1 MKLIRTILR
10 RFGYALIPVNA
21 VDHEDV
27 RIAVWAAQ
35 YRHAAESCGHKPSP
49 EEIANKAVVFA
60 LDPVQA
66 ETDRRSFA
74 ALLAAVEEHF

>member
-1 MKLIRTILR
+1 MKLLRAIFR

-35 YRHAAESCGHKPSP
+35 FRYAAERMGLNNP
-49 EEIANKAVVFA
+49 EAIANEATIRA

-66 ETDRRSFA
+66 ESDKRAFA
-74 ALLAAVEEHF
+74 ALLAAVEEYL

>member
-1 MKLIRTILR
+1 MRILRTILR

-21 VDHEDV
+21 VDYVDI

-35 YRHAAESCGHKPSP
+35 YSYAADRMGLKNP
-49 EEIANKAVVFA
+49 EAVANDAVIRA

-66 ETDRRSFA
+66 ESDKRAFA
-74 ALLAAVEEHF
+74 ALLAAVEEHL

>member
-1 MKLIRTILR
+1 MKILRTLLR

-21 VDHEDV
+21 VDYVDV

-35 YRHAAESCGHKPSP
+35 YSYAADRMGLKNP
-49 EEIANKAVVFA
+49 EAVANDAVIRA

-66 ETDRRSFA
+66 ESDKRAFA

>member
-1 MKLIRTILR
+1 MRILRTILR
-10 RFGYALIPVNA
+10 RCGYALVPINA

-35 YRHAAESCGHKPSP
+35 YSYAADRMGLKNPDAV
-49 EEIANKAVVFA
+49 ANDAAIRA

-66 ETDRRSFA
+66 ESDKRAFA

>member
-1 MKLIRTILR
+1 MKILRTLLR
-10 RFGYALIPVNA
+10 RFGYALVPVNA

-35 YRHAAESCGHKPSP
+35 FSYAAERMGMKNP
-49 EEIANKAVVFA
+49 EAIANEATIRA

-66 ETDRRSFA
+66 ESDRRAWA
-74 ALLAAVEEHF
+74 ALLATVEEHL

>member
-1 MKLIRTILR
+1 MKILRTIFR
-10 RFGYALIPVNA
+10 RFGYALVPVNA

-35 YRHAAESCGHKPSP
+35 FSYAAERMGLKNP
-49 EEIANKAVVFA
+49 EAVANDAVIRA

-66 ETDRRSFA
+66 ESDKRAWA

>member
-1 MKLIRTILR
+1 MKILRSILR
-10 RFGYALIPVNA
+10 RFGYALVPVNA

-35 YRHAAESCGHKPSP
+35 FSYAAERMGIKNP
-49 EEIANKAVVFA
+49 EAIANEATIRA

-66 ETDRRSFA
+66 ESDKRAFA

>member
-1 MKLIRTILR
+1 MRILRTILR
-10 RFGYALIPVNA
+10 RCGYALVPINA

-35 YRHAAESCGHKPSP
+35 YSYAADRMGLKNPDAV
-49 EEIANKAVVFA
+49 ANDAAIRA

-66 ETDRRSFA
+66 ESDKRAFA
-74 ALLAAVEEHF
+74 ALLAAVEEHL

>member
-1 MKLIRTILR
+1 MKILRTIFR
-10 RFGYALIPVNA
+10 RFGYALVPVNA
-21 VDHEDV
+21 VDYVDV

-35 YRHAAESCGHKPSP
+35 YSYAADRMGMKNP
-49 EEIANKAVVFA
+49 EAVANDAVIRA

-66 ETDRRSFA
+66 ESDKRAWA

>member
-1 MKLIRTILR
+1 MKLLRPLLR

-21 VDHEDV
+21 VDYVDI

-35 YRHAAESCGHKPSP
+35 YSYAADRMGLKNP
-49 EEIANKAVVFA
+49 EAIKNEAVIRA

-66 ETDRRSFA
+66 ESDKRAFA

>member
-1 MKLIRTILR
+1 MKILRTLLR
-10 RFGYALIPVNA
+10 RFGYALVPVNA

-35 YRHAAESCGHKPSP
+35 YSYAADRMGLKNP
-49 EEIANKAVVFA
+49 EAVANDAAIRA

-66 ETDRRSFA
+66 ESDKRAFA